1 MKLQASAHA
10 TSWVIRRRKSTTE
23 PQLSMN
29 PPANPSGSV
38 PQKQPAHPSLTTGW
52 GGGDEETQ
60 SNNYFSIPKNRWLYF
75 ECEYMLFLTKT
86 NCKVHNW
93 FDGSDICS

>member
-29 PPANPSGSV
+29 PPANPIWLSSTEATCTPIFNHG
-38 PQKQPAHPSLTTGW
+38 L

-60 SNNYFSIPKNRWLYF
+60 SKKIT
-75 ECEYMLFLTKT
+75 FLQQTI
-86 NCKVHNW
+86 
-93 FDGSDICS
+93 DGYTLTMNICCS

>member
-38 PQKQPAHPSLTTGW
+38 PQKQPAHPSLTMGW
-52 GGGDEETQ
+52 GGTWRPNQ
-60 SNNYFSIPKNRWLYF
+60 LITFLYQ
-75 ECEYMLFLTKT
+75 TI
-86 NCKVHNW
+86 
-93 FDGSDICS
+93 DGYTLNMNICCS